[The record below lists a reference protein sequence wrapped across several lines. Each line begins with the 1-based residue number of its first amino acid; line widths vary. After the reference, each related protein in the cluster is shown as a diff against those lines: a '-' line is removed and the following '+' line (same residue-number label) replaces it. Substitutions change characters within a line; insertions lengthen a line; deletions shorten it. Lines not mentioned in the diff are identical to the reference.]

1 MLTLIGLLSA
11 SFGMAVASA
20 LVPLISVEV
29 FVVGLVLKDPEMH
42 WWLLALVVAVGQI
55 GAKLLYYGAAR
66 GAVRLPRFLQ
76 RRAAPGSDATNV
88 AAVPSPATQ
97 WARWRN
103 VLERFRANCRDRP
116 VWAGGLLLVSAA
128 ASLPPFVA
136 TCVIAGWARIP
147 IATFLLTGF
156 AGRFV
161 RFSAL
166 AIAPGAVAGWL

>member
-20 LVPLISVEV
+20 LIPLISIEV

-42 WWLLALVVAVGQI
+42 WWLLALVVALGQI
-55 GAKLLYYGAAR
+55 GGKLLYYCAAR
-66 GAVRLPRFLQ
+66 GYVRLPHFLQ
-76 RRAAPGSDATNV
+76 RHSAPGS
-88 AAVPSPATQ
+88 AAGAAPNPALHR
-97 WARWRN
+97 ARWRN
-103 VLERFRANCRDRP
+103 VLERFRTNCQDRP

-128 ASLPPFVA
+128 ASLPPFLA

-161 RFSAL
+161 RYAAL
-166 AIAPGAVAGWL
+166 AIAPGVVISWL